1 VASGGSDQELCD
13 RRRVDDDLT
22 VIIRLIIH
30 PFWMLS
36 YVYKACLL
44 DSQIS
49 KLSSSCYTCL
59 TAHTTAPTAHL
70 PTQRLLTMSAYLTY
84 TPSLFQAPAQFYVN
98 TLLFAPMPSTRA
110 RVVKFAEPIATEYFD
125 FAPWSTVD
133 EAPAA
138 CSLGSAGSIPA
149 LACPP
154 APRKSKASVAKALK
168 RRILGVEQTRVL
180 DRSRRVLLADE
191 VNGVDLQCPA
201 APKKDRAYRTMAVKR
216 FLMGKPKVQAVHYGG
231 PRFEL

>member
-1 VASGGSDQELCD
+1 
-13 RRRVDDDLT
+13 
-22 VIIRLIIH
+22 
-30 PFWMLS
+30 
-36 YVYKACLL
+36 
-44 DSQIS
+44 
-49 KLSSSCYTCL
+49 
-59 TAHTTAPTAHL
+59 
-70 PTQRLLTMSAYLTY
+70 MSAYLTY
-84 TPSLFQAPAQFYVN
+84 TPSLSQAPAQFYVN

-110 RVVKFAEPIATEYFD
+110 RVVKFAEPVATEYFD
-125 FAPWSTVD
+125 FVPWSTVD
-133 EAPAA
+133 EAYDAR
-138 CSLGSAGSIPA
+138 SLGSAGSNPA

-191 VNGVDLQCPA
+191 VNGADLQCPP